1 MPPADDD
8 RYPVEAPGWAAIDR
22 ALGMAHPGV
31 VPHQFASKTAYDLD
45 SPSPLPAVSVYEG
58 QGPEHWHYVTYGL
71 TELFEKTS
79 ADLDVSGFGYE
90 LTFRLPRHPHEDRP
104 PVWPIRLLQGIGHY
118 VLSGHGSLDTGHVVD
133 LGGPLCPA
141 AEGSAPTPLHGVV
154 CVPDPTLT
162 KLQTPH
168 GSVLFLLLFGMT
180 SEELEALETWELR
193 RKVGLVHEVAPAG
206 ITDPLRSPLAD
217 DPRTAPIWRRHL
229 LGIMI

>member
-1 MPPADDD
+1 MSTEDE
-8 RYPVEAPGWAAIDR
+8 RYPIEAPGWAAIDR
-22 ALGMAHPGV
+22 AMGMVHPGV

-58 QGPEHWHYVTYGL
+58 TRPDHWHYVTHGL

-79 ADLDVSGFGYE
+79 ADPDVSGFGYE
-90 LTFRLPRHPHEDRP
+90 LTLRLPRHPHEEQP

-118 VLSGHGSLDTGHVVD
+118 VLSGHGSLDTGHVID

-141 AEGSAPTPLHGVV
+141 AEGSEPTRLQGVV
-154 CVPDPTLT
+154 CVPDPALS
-162 KLQTPH
+162 KMETPH
-168 GSVLFLLLFGMT
+168 GSVLFLLLFGLT
-180 SEELEALETWELR
+180 PEELEALDGWELR
-193 RKVGLVHEVAPAG
+193 RKVGLVSEVAPAG
-206 ITDPLRSPLAD
+206 VTDPERSPLAE

>member
-1 MPPADDD
+1 MSTDD

-22 ALGMAHPGV
+22 ALGMVHPGI
-31 VPHQFASKTAYDLD
+31 VPHQFASKTAYDLE

-58 QGPEHWHYVTYGL
+58 IGPEHWHYVTYGL

-79 ADLDVSGFGYE
+79 ADPGVSGFGFE
-90 LTFRLPRHPHEDRP
+90 ITFRLPRPAGEEKP

-133 LGGPLCPA
+133 LGGPLCPTSQS
-141 AEGSAPTPLHGVV
+141 EAPTRLQGVV
-154 CVPDPTLT
+154 CVPDPALS
-162 KLQTPH
+162 KIDTPH
-168 GSVLFLLLFGMT
+168 GSVLFLLLFGLT
-180 SEELEALETWELR
+180 AEELEALEGWELR

-206 ITDPLRSPLAD
+206 ITDPHRPPLAD

-229 LGIMI
+229 LGILLD